1 MYTTFA
7 GPSTFGQTS
16 SNYTLQQ
23 VTSQVTQMQSLMNQ
37 AASVPSAASAVA
49 QAQAW
54 LAGGGGTST
63 PAGSGPTNL
72 AWYGT
77 NGTGYHVPFTGQN
90 YLNAAYTN
98 ASAINSTL
106 QQALAAAQAA
116 SQPAPTLAISSAMQA
131 SGITAPMMQATSGTI
146 PDGTPCTDPSGNA
159 GTTTGGICQASSNN
173 NMILLAVLAI
183 AGVAGLMFMLKKKK
197 PQPMG
202 YPYPQYPQQYPPQYP
217 PAQRKRRKR
226 KR

>member
-72 AWYGT
+72 ACYGT
-77 NGTGYHVPFTGQN
+77 N
-90 YLNAAYTN
+90 
-98 ASAINSTL
+98 
-106 QQALAAAQAA
+106 
-116 SQPAPTLAISSAMQA
+116 
-131 SGITAPMMQATSGTI
+131 
-146 PDGTPCTDPSGNA
+146 
-159 GTTTGGICQASSNN
+159 
-173 NMILLAVLAI
+173 
-183 AGVAGLMFMLKKKK
+183 
-197 PQPMG
+197 
-202 YPYPQYPQQYPPQYP
+202 
-217 PAQRKRRKR
+217 
-226 KR
+226 